1 MPEYRIT
8 KLAGPVVAGRANTG
22 AGTTMFLTPREAAH
36 DLRVGAIEAASKAA
50 PAPLAAPKKKGGASE

>member
-8 KLAGPVVAGRANTG
+8 KDAGPFVAGRRNTG

-36 DLRVGAIEAASKAA
+36 DLRVGALEEIRRKAA
-50 PAPLAAPKKKGGASE
+50 KKPAADTEPGGAS